1 MGKTSLIIAR
11 EYRERTKKKS
21 FIIATILMP
30 LFMIGL
36 MVAPSLVMMLGKTDT
51 KHIVV
56 VDDTPGQIIGSRLAS
71 NSEVEFQ
78 LLDGMTKEQAYQAY
92 DTSDKAFGIL
102 YIGRNIEENYNDVSL
117 VTNTSASVSIEENIR
132 SQIEQTIRNRKIEQ
146 TNIPGIDS
154 ILASTQVRLGSLQTL
169 KNNGSDNIES
179 MEETSTDASMLL
191 GLVMGLLLYMI
202 LIIYGQMVMTS
213 VIEEKQSRVIDV
225 MVTSCTPFELMSGKI
240 IGVAAV
246 AATQIAIWAVLVIG
260 ASKFLL
266 PVLMDNTALASAGA
280 VATGIN
286 ATLGNVLFMVKLFT
300 YLLFYIIG
308 GFILYSSLFAA
319 VGSAVDTAQ
328 DAGQFNTIIM
338 MPIILAI
345 IVMMQVFND
354 ANSPLIMW
362 FSMIPFTSP
371 IVMMARIPFD
381 IPVWQPLVSLA
392 ILYASVMI
400 AIWLAGKVYRIGIFM
415 HGKKPTWKDLLLW
428 IKTK

>member
-30 LFMIGL
+30 LFMIGM
-36 MVAPSLVMMLGKTDT
+36 MVAPSLVMTLGKSET

-56 VDDTPGQIIGSRLAS
+56 VDETPGQVIGSNLIS
-71 NSEVEFQ
+71 GQEVQYE
-78 LLDGMTKEQAYQAY
+78 LLDGLSKEEAVQAFN
-92 DTSDKAFGIL
+92 SEDKAYAVLF
-102 YIGRNIEENYNDVSL
+102 IGKDIENNPNNIAL
-117 VTNTSASVSIEENIR
+117 ITNSSSSVSVEENIR
-132 SQIEQTIRNRKIEQ
+132 SQVEQTLRNRKIEQ

-154 ILASTQVRLGSLQTL
+154 ILASTQVHIGSLQTL
-169 KNNGSDNIES
+169 KNNGSDNVES

-191 GLVMGLLLYMI
+191 GFAMGLLLYMI

-225 MVTSCTPFELMSGKI
+225 MVTSCTPFEIMSGKI
-240 IGVAAV
+240 LGVAAV

-266 PVLMDNTALASAGA
+266 PAIMGSEGLAGA
-280 VATGIN
+280 GAIAVGIN
-286 ATLGNVLFMVKLFT
+286 ATLGNVLFMVKLFV

-354 ANSPLIMW
+354 PNSPLIFW
-362 FSMIPFTSP
+362 CSMIPFTSP

-381 IPVWQPLVSLA
+381 IPVWQTIVSLVV
-392 ILYASVMI
+392 LYLSVVA
-400 AIWLAGKVYRIGIFM
+400 AIWIAGKVYRIGIFM

-428 IKTK
+428 VKSK